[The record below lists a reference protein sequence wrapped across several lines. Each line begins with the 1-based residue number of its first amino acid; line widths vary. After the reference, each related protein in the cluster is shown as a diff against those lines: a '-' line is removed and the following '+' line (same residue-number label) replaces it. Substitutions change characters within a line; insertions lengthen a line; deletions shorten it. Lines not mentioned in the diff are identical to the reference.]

1 METEKLRS
9 FQEELKFGLQIFLN
23 EQKDKYPHDDLLRID
38 LHCHDYNSDE
48 PDELLGRI
56 LNVSETWL
64 PSERLIRELQTNGCN
79 AFTITNHNN
88 ARSCYEL
95 RDKGFDI
102 LTGCEFSCMVPDYDI
117 GIHVL
122 AYGFSP
128 EQEVRLNKLRR
139 NVYLFQEYALKHDIP
154 TVWAHPLYHYQVKK
168 MPPVDFFRKMGLV
181 FERFE
186 VLNGQRNTWQNMLV
200 KEWITALIPDLID
213 DFSKEFDIDSSAYCS
228 DKYKKSF
235 TGGSDSHIGIF
246 AGLTGTYLYI
256 PGLKERLKNEPASAL
271 ALEAIRKADMI
282 PYGSHQNAEKLT
294 VAFLDYVSQVAL
306 NYKDPGLMRLLLHRG
321 TASDKI
327 LAFIVSNIF
336 LEVQRHK
343 VTISFVRL
351 FHESLMGKSPSFL
364 KKLALKPSYKP
375 IFDEIAKMAKTHRN
389 GSQGIIEEYNQ
400 SIYNINEKLNEILFS
415 RINKK
420 IEKLDLNNKLSPDK
434 IEDLLV
440 KFDLPSDIRSYVN
453 SSEADRKDLTFNLA
467 EFLDGLSFPFFASVL
482 VLLTHYISAKVLFNT
497 RPFLKEFSQHIGNYE
512 HPRRALWLTD
522 TFGDKNGV
530 STALQSI
537 HRKIKDDNLPVD
549 MLVCSSQIEPD
560 EHLIVLPPLCEFS
573 APLYNDQ
580 PVRIPSLLTLHQLFQ
595 EKEYDRIICSTEGV
609 MGLMALYLKSAYSVE
624 ASFFVHTDWV
634 MFARKVLNLNVH
646 NLNRIRRI
654 LRAFYS
660 SFDRVFVLNSDQ
672 RKWLTGHEMKL
683 NPQTVKLTA
692 HWIDDIFTPQCVTK
706 KDILGIENDL
716 PVILYAGRL
725 SIEKGVMELPE
736 IYRNVREICAN
747 VQLVIAGQGPAAD
760 ALKNELPEAVYL
772 NWLER
777 NQLPAIYSCADLF
790 VFPSRFDTFGC
801 VVLEALSCGLPVVA
815 YKTKGPKDIIIHE
828 RNGYIVNTAKEM
840 TEVIS
845 SYLQNPDLHALFR
858 KAATE
863 RANDYRADDIMNDL
877 IKETGLG

>member
-1 METEKLRS
+1 MGNS
-9 FQEELKFGLQIFLN
+9 FQEELKSGLQVFLD
-23 EQKDKYPHDDLLRID
+23 EQKDNYPQDDLLRID

-79 AFTITNHNN
+79 AFTVTNHNN

-139 NVYLFQEYALKHDIP
+139 NVYLFQEYALKHNIP

-168 MPPVDFFRKMGLV
+168 MPPVDFFRKMALV

-186 VLNGQRNTWQNMLV
+186 VLNGQRDTWQNMLV
-200 KEWITALIPDLID
+200 KEWITGLTPDMID
-213 DFSKEFDIDSSAYCS
+213 DFSKEFDTDSSAYCS

-256 PGLKERLKNEPASAL
+256 PNLKERLKNEPASAL
-271 ALEAIRKADMI
+271 ALEAIRNADMI
-282 PYGSHQNAEKLT
+282 PYGSHQNTEKLT
-294 VAFLDYVSQVAL
+294 IAFLDYVSQVAL
-306 NYKDPGLMRLLLHRG
+306 NYKDPGFMRLLLHHG
-321 TASDKI
+321 TASDKL
-327 LAFIVSNIF
+327 LAFILSNIF

-364 KKLALKPSYKP
+364 KKLVLKPSYKP
-375 IFDEIAKMAKTHRN
+375 VFDEIAKMAKTHRN
-389 GSQGIIEEYNQ
+389 GSRDIVGEYNQ
-400 SIYNINEKLNEILFS
+400 SIHNINEKLNEILFS
-415 RINKK
+415 RVNKK
-420 IEKLDLNNKLSPDK
+420 IEKLDLSSKLSPDK

-440 KFDLPSDIRSYVN
+440 KLDLPSDIRSYV
-453 SSEADRKDLTFNLA
+453 SSGKADKNELTINLA
-467 EFLDGLSFPFFASVL
+467 AFLDGLSFPFFASAL
-482 VLLTHYISAKVLFNT
+482 VLSAHYTSAKVLFNT
-497 RPFLKEFSQHIGNYE
+497 RPFLKEFSRHIGKYE

-537 HRKIKDDNLPVD
+537 HRKIKDDNLAVD
-549 MLVCSSQIEPD
+549 MLVCSSQVEPD

-580 PVRIPSLLTLHQLFQ
+580 PVRIPNLLDLHKLFH

-624 ASFFVHTDWV
+624 AMFYVHTDWV
-634 MFARKVLNLNVH
+634 MFARKVLNLNIH
-646 NLNRIRRI
+646 NLNRIRRM
-654 LRAFYS
+654 LRAFYG
-660 SFDRVFVLNSDQ
+660 SFDKVFVLNTGQ
-672 RKWLTGHEMKL
+672 RKWLTGPDMKL
-683 NPQTVKLTA
+683 HPEKVKPTA
-692 HWIDDIFTPQCVTK
+692 HWADEIFTPQDVTK
-706 KDILGIENDL
+706 KEILGVADDV

-725 SIEKGVMELPE
+725 SAEKGVMELPE
-736 IYRNVREICAN
+736 IYRNVRKTCTN
-747 VQLVIAGQGPAAD
+747 VQLVIAGQGPAAGT
-760 ALKNELPEAVYL
+760 LKNELPEAVYL

-777 NQLPAIYSCADLF
+777 DRLPAVYSCADLF

-801 VVLEALSCGLPVVA
+801 VALEALSCGLPVVA
-815 YKTKGPKDIIIHE
+815 YKAKGTRDIILHE
-828 RNGYIVNTAKEM
+828 RNGYIVNTTKEM
-840 TEVIS
+840 SEVIS
-845 SYLQNPDLHALFR
+845 SYLQNPDLHTSFR
-858 KAATE
+858 NAAAE
-863 RANDYRADDIMNDL
+863 RINNYNADKIMNDFM
-877 IKETGLG
+877 KETGLG